1 MTAVET
7 IRDAWQAGWKAK
19 ARCLSKRH
27 AKPKDTR
34 DCSFSTEIDMTTLAL
49 TKGPNFPISML
60 GTRLMCPRCNGRVFA
75 IMFEPPKERRF
86 EAA

>member
-1 MTAVET
+1 MTEAET

-34 DCSFSTEIDMTTLAL
+34 DCSFSTEIDMTTLAM
-49 TKGPNFPISML
+49 TKGPNFPLAML

>member
-7 IRDAWQAGWKAK
+7 VREAWLAGWTAK
-19 ARCLSKRH
+19 ARCLSKRQ

-34 DCSFSTEIDMTTLAL
+34 DCGFSTNIDMATLAM

-60 GTRLMCPRCNGRVFA
+60 GTRLMCPRCNGRA
-75 IMFEPPKERRF
+75 IAILFEPPKERRF